1 MYEETIIPYLR
12 KIESDLN
19 EWLVPMFG
27 EDLHFCYDID
37 QIPALSERRKKT
49 YENVTSAVREGI
61 ITRNEARERLGLSPM
76 SGGDELYISA
86 NLFPLGSEPLPPPN
100 NDEDAKDYELDDDF
114 DDDEEY
120 DEEDLKTYDW
130 DSLTEKAIADID
142 LRPTKSMQQ
151 AATQALEWRKEYN
164 RGGTLVGVTRANQL
178 KNREPLSPNTVKR
191 MFSFFSRHEVDK
203 QAEGFRQGEDG
214 YPSAGRVAWGLWGG
228 DAGFSWSRRKV
239 AEINRELEKEF
250 EFDEHVE
257 IKEEKAEV
265 SKRVEGIL
273 KDKVKDHNDKV
284 GNVASKRTTLGVLK
298 QVFNRGVGATT
309 QTHHQYDQVL
319 AIQINGL

>member
-1 MYEETIIPYLR
+1 
-12 KIESDLN
+12 
-19 EWLVPMFG
+19 
-27 EDLHFCYDID
+27 
-37 QIPALSERRKKT
+37 
-49 YENVTSAVREGI
+49 
-61 ITRNEARERLGLSPM
+61 
-76 SGGDELYISA
+76 
-86 NLFPLGSEPLPPPN
+86 
-100 NDEDAKDYELDDDF
+100 
-114 DDDEEY
+114 
-120 DEEDLKTYDW
+120 
-130 DSLTEKAIADID
+130 
-142 LRPTKSMQQ
+142 
-151 AATQALEWRKEYN
+151 
-164 RGGTLVGVTRANQL
+164 
-178 KNREPLSPNTVKR
+178 

-214 YPSAGRVAWGLWGG
+214 FPSAGRVAWGLWGG

-273 KDKVKDHNDKV
+273 KDKVKDDHNDKV

-298 QVFNRGVGATT
+298 QCLIVVLELTT

-319 AIQINGL
+319 AIQINEALARVNNFLRTLRTGRFRSGAHDTDLLPKGHPKSSKKMIIKTLSNKDITLIKRALRNLLKTQLLNSEALARAGFFDGQP